1 MDEGANARNTT
12 YSLGDCG
19 QVNRSG
25 LSFFTC
31 KMGTIL
37 LLLMLVLR
45 VKSVNIHQTSKAS
58 WHLER
63 TTGIIEEA
71 IL

>member
-1 MDEGANARNTT
+1 MRVQMPATPHTRWVIVGKLIALASV
-12 YSLGDCG
+12 SLP
-19 QVNRSG
+19 V
-25 LSFFTC
+25 
-31 KMGTIL
+31 MGTIL